1 MGSRSKSRSSRRE
14 RPRAAHATHDPAPPL
29 EPEFRGHETLQIRE
43 GHVVGLDGPDVFVEL
58 GPRFQGVIG
67 VDRFEEPPQVGQ
79 IFAFTLR
86 GQEETLWRLELAET
100 VPLAAWERME
110 LGSLVEARVLGRTPG
125 GLSLRIGRLHGFMPR
140 SECGVGR
147 RGDPSRLIGSSV
159 LCEVIEVDP
168 SRQRC
173 LLSRKKV
180 LRAERD
186 AVEALPRPGLVL
198 PARVTS
204 FVNFG
209 AKVALPGG
217 RSGLLHISNIAY
229 EHIEHPGERL
239 EIGESLDVVVL
250 SVKRGGKRI
259 SVGLKQL
266 CANPWVGLEKRL
278 RPHALFQGV
287 VVRVAPYGIFVE
299 VAKGVVGLA
308 HRSELPLAPDVPVA
322 AEFSTGQEVAVRF
335 LEIDVER
342 ERLALSNL
350 GREGRALRA
359 DSLADAEDLDAVQLS
374 PQLQNTVLGRQLAAA
389 LGGATAGKRAPKRNV
404 G

>member
-1 MGSRSKSRSSRRE
+1 MGSRSKSRRSRRE
-14 RPRAAHATHDPAPPL
+14 RPRPAPEAAPPT

-58 GPRFQGVIG
+58 GPRFQGVIAL
-67 VDRFEEPPQVGQ
+67 DRFEEPPRVGQ
-79 IFAFTLR
+79 SFAFTLR
-86 GQEETLWRLELAET
+86 GQEETLWRLELAEA
-100 VPLAAWERME
+100 VPSAAWERME
-110 LGSLVEARVLGRTPG
+110 IGALVEARVLGRTPG

-147 RGDPSRLIGSSV
+147 RGDPSRLIGSTV

-186 AVEALPRPGLVL
+186 AADALPRPGLVL

-204 FVNFG
+204 FLQFG

-229 EHIEHPGERL
+229 EHLEHPSERL
-239 EIGESLDVVVL
+239 EVGDSLDVVVL
-250 SVKRGGKRI
+250 AVKRGGKRI

-266 CANPWVGLEKRL
+266 GANPWTGLEKRL
-278 RPHALFQGV
+278 RPHALFQGE
-287 VVRVAPYGIFVE
+287 VVRVAPYGLFVE
-299 VAKGVVGLA
+299 VAKGVVGLV
-308 HRSELPLAPDVPVA
+308 HRSELPLAPEVPVA
-322 AEFSTGQEVAVRF
+322 AEFSVGQEIAVRF
-335 LEIDVER
+335 LEIDAER
-342 ERLALSNL
+342 ERLSLSNL
-350 GREGRALRA
+350 GREGRALQA
-359 DSLADAEDLDAVQLS
+359 ESLADAEDLDAVKLS
-374 PQLQNTVLGRQLAAA
+374 PQLQNTALGRQLAAA
-389 LGGATAGKRAPKRNV
+389 LQKDPAQRNAG
-404 G
+404 